1 MKLDDE
7 TLSQMKHLFQEGHT
21 IKQISDMYNL
31 TYGKVKWA
39 FDSRGWKSTHKQF
52 HGGSGTRLY
61 RIHKAM
67 NTRCY
72 NPNFPAYKYYGGKG
86 IVVCDEWVDD
96 FVAFREW
103 SISNGYE
110 DNLTIDRID
119 GNGNYEP
126 SNCRWVTLADQQRN
140 KDNNI
145 LINVKG
151 ESLTVTEVSKKYN
164 IPMTTLRNRIS
175 LGTKDEDLI
184 KPKKRD
190 VLHTIKGEKLLLE
203 EASIKYNIPW
213 STLRWRHQ
221 QGVTGDDLLKKQPR
235 RNMKEIK
242 VTKEGEI
249 K

>member
-1 MKLDDE
+1 MKLDDK

-21 IKQISDMYNL
+21 IKQIADIYNL

-52 HGGSGTRLY
+52 HGGTGTRLY

-67 NTRCY
+67 KTRCY

-86 IVVCDEWVDD
+86 IVICDEWVDD
-96 FVAFREW
+96 FTVFRDW
-103 SISNGYE
+103 SLSNGYE
-110 DNLTIDRID
+110 DGLTIDRID

-140 KDNNI
+140 KDNNVV
-145 LINVKG
+145 LYVDG
-151 ESLTVTEVSKKYN
+151 EKLSMREASEKYN
-164 IPMTTLRNRIS
+164 VPIS
-175 LGTKDEDLI
+175 VLQGRRFLGASDEDMV

-190 VLHTIKGEKLLLE
+190 IQHLIRGEYKVLE
-203 EASIKYNIPW
+203 EASVKYNIPW

-221 QGVTGDDLLKKQPR
+221 QGITGDALLEKQPR
-235 RNMKEIK
+235 RTSEEMKASRGEGIK
-242 VTKEGEI
+242 
-249 K
+249 